1 MRDACKAQ
9 RPAVGDVL
17 MEEVFPRMARI
28 RSTDETIAM
37 IERGAA

>member
-1 MRDACKAQ
+1 
-9 RPAVGDVL
+9 